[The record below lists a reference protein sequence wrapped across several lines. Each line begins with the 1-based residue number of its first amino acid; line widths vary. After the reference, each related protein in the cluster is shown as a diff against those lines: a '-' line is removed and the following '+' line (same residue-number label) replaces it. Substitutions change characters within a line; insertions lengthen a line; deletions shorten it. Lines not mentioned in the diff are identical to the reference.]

1 MYNKIYKKFF
11 SQSHISISF
20 FGTLLGVVTSVI
32 LFLYSTKN
40 NQELVIAKFSIFLLI
55 FFGTSI
61 ICMVGNDLEILAKT
75 KMINKKIIIIDNRV
89 FKLIISLLLNV
100 LLFKIYNHYKN
111 IFVIEISTYDLLI
124 IHIAI
129 FINNINKTF
138 QSYIQSSS
146 KLFANSLIDLSRYSG
161 YFFFLITWI
170 LNLVNEL
177 SVIFIFGEILAI
189 LSLFFYFILNFSN
202 IYFVK
207 DNSKFDTRYI
217 FQSISQF
224 SYQGLFKIDILTL
237 SIIGNARLVIMYAI
251 LSNVIEGIVNFITTF
266 HPSMNNFIIKNKQN
280 IIKKQD
286 INNYFSIN
294 KIADLLIILILPA
307 YLIFNYLIF
316 FKMPEI
322 SFFLIVCIL
331 AISIFISKK
340 LFLFYFI
347 FSLYEKPFTQLFFSI
362 FFLSTNLILNIIF
375 YKNIGIIGI
384 ALATSFSYL
393 LFNTIIIR
401 ELKNK
406 KFKLN

>member
-1 MYNKIYKKFF
+1 
-11 SQSHISISF
+11 
-20 FGTLLGVVTSVI
+20 
-32 LFLYSTKN
+32 
-40 NQELVIAKFSIFLLI
+40 
-55 FFGTSI
+55 
-61 ICMVGNDLEILAKT
+61 
-75 KMINKKIIIIDNRV
+75 
-89 FKLIISLLLNV
+89 
-100 LLFKIYNHYKN
+100 
-111 IFVIEISTYDLLI
+111 
-124 IHIAI
+124 
-129 FINNINKTF
+129 
-138 QSYIQSSS
+138 
-146 KLFANSLIDLSRYSG
+146 
-161 YFFFLITWI
+161 
-170 LNLVNEL
+170 
-177 SVIFIFGEILAI
+177 
-189 LSLFFYFILNFSN
+189 
-202 IYFVK
+202 
-207 DNSKFDTRYI
+207 
-217 FQSISQF
+217 
-224 SYQGLFKIDILTL
+224 
-237 SIIGNARLVIMYAI
+237 MYAI